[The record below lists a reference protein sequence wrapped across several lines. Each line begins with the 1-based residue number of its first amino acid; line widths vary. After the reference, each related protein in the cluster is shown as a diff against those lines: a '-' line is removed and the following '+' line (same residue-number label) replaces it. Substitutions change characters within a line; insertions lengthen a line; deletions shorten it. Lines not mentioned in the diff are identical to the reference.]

1 MCQSGLIQK
10 IRSISLIVFYALLC
24 IKLKKAIFTTSFR
37 GALYAA
43 EIIPLVPDTVNAG
56 EGKSN

>member
-1 MCQSGLIQK
+1 VFS
-10 IRSISLIVFYALLC
+10 SLPITV
-24 IKLKKAIFTTSFR
+24 KKAIFTTSFR